1 MALFSLL
8 VQFLARD
15 EKNVCADECVF
26 GDEGDEWTSV
36 TVLTPF
42 QVAARKE
49 EAKNQAD
56 LVLQMKAE
64 ATGAKATDAEATEA
78 EATGATALE
87 VSCDDGFFL

>member
-56 LVLQMKAE
+56 FVLQMKAE
-64 ATGAKATDAEATEA
+64 ATE
-78 EATGATALE
+78 ATALE
-87 VSCDDGFFL
+87 VSCDDVFFL